1 MTDAEVRSEARDR
14 RFPDQAAEALDRIE
28 HDARLDPLVARLEG
42 VAGAVAGSEAADDL
56 LTGAWLGH
64 AVHPL
69 MTDLPIGA
77 WTSASLLDVLG
88 GKGSRRAAA
97 GLMAFGVATAVPT
110 IATGLAEFRHLDASS
125 RRVAGVHA
133 ATNSGAL
140 ALYTA
145 SLVSRRRHHGRAV
158 LLGLAGALVA
168 SVGGYLG
175 GHLTVARKVGTRDER
190 YSDAPHLT
198 AVAV

>member
-1 MTDAEVRSEARDR
+1 MTDTEVHQDGEHRK
-14 RFPDQAAEALDRIE
+14 FPDQAADVLHRME
-28 HDARLDPLVARLEG
+28 HDTRLDPLVERLAG
-42 VAGAVAGSEAADDL
+42 VADSVAGSEAADDL

-88 GKGSRRAAA
+88 GKRSRRAAA
-97 GLMAFGVATAVPT
+97 GLTAFGVATAVPT
-110 IATGLAEFRHLDASS
+110 IATGLAEFRHLDPPS

-133 ATNSGAL
+133 ATNAGAL

-145 SLVSRRRHHGRAV
+145 SLVSRRRHHARAV

-190 YSDAPHLT
+190 FSDAAEPT
-198 AVAV
+198 TVAV